1 MAYLDHQALLDILV
15 QNWEAICALLFSLK
29 KQAGRKLKLI
39 ESDAKAEDEVKQ
51 KYEDIKNNL
60 EKECAIA
67 NITLTKAKLMAKA
80 EDF

>member
-1 MAYLDHQALLDILV
+1 
-15 QNWEAICALLFSLK
+15 
-29 KQAGRKLKLI
+29 LKLI